1 MDISIK
7 KHGSGGFSARLEE
20 KLTDK
25 ARKKKKKKKKVL
37 KVRDAEG
44 KMI

>member
-25 ARKKKKKKKKVL
+25 ARKKKKKKKVL